1 MRLVATQLL
10 LLTTQIS
17 WIWKI
22 LCYEGVLE
30 LLSSILALYNKIKE
44 VILREVT

>member
-17 WIWKI
+17 WIWNI

-30 LLSSILALYNKIKE
+30 LLSSILALYNKTKE